1 MRNKRMKR
9 LAGVFAVA
17 LAVAVFAPGWSFAQS
32 TASNKAFFAYNPDGI
47 TVTPLGFDASLI
59 KVASALKTSTN
70 GSVLIGLSMECV
82 LWTNTSVTSTSG
94 GGKNSA
100 SAQATVRAKI
110 YVDGI
115 LATPEEVVYCDRTQ
129 ALGVTLTTGVLTD
142 SVTVELF
149 QATKNANH
157 FNFFKGPLG
166 ATMHSVEVVVTGVV
180 ECRDNTGM
188 VVTCSSGTLANM
200 STGTKVGIGKAVLTI
215 QEYNNT
221 NL

>member
-1 MRNKRMKR
+1 MKK

-17 LAVAVFAPGWSFAQS
+17 LAIAVFAPGWAFAQS

-47 TVTPLGFDASLI
+47 NVSNMFTDVSLI
-59 KVASALKTSTN
+59 KVPSALKTSTN

-100 SAQATVRAKI
+100 SGQATVRAKI
-110 YVDGI
+110 YVDGN

-129 ALGVTLTTGVLTD
+129 ALGVTLSTGVLTD

-149 QATKNANH
+149 QATKSANH

-166 ATMHSVEVVVTGVV
+166 ATIHSLEVVVTGVV
-180 ECRDNTGM
+180 ECRDNAG
-188 VVTCSSGTLANM
+188 VVITCSSGTLANTT
-200 STGTKVGIGKAVLTI
+200 TGTKVGIGKAILTI
-215 QEYNNT
+215 EEYNNT

>member
-1 MRNKRMKR
+1 MLR
-9 LAGVFAVA
+9 LARLFAVA
-17 LAVAVFAPGWSFAQS
+17 LVVGVFVPGWAFAQS
-32 TASNKAFFAYNPDGI
+32 AASNQAFFAYNPDGV
-47 TVTPLGFDASLI
+47 TVTNMFTDVSLI
-59 KVASALKTSTN
+59 KVPSALKTSTN

-100 SAQATVRAKI
+100 SAQATVRARI
-110 YVDGI
+110 YVDGN
-115 LATPEEVVYCDRTQ
+115 LATPNDVVFCDRTQ

-149 QATKNANH
+149 EATKSANH

-166 ATMHSVEVVVTGVV
+166 ATVHSVEVIVSGVV
-180 ECRDNTGM
+180 ECRDNTGT

-200 STGTKVGIGKAVLTI
+200 TTGTKVGIGKAVLTI

>member
-1 MRNKRMKR
+1 M
-9 LAGVFAVA
+9 FAVA
-17 LAVAVFAPGWSFAQS
+17 LAIAVFAPGSTHAQS
-32 TASNKAFFAYNPDGI
+32 TASNQAFFAYNPDGI
-47 TVTPLGFDASLI
+47 TVTNMFTDVSLI
-59 KVASALKTSTN
+59 KVPSALKTSTN